1 MTLTDE
7 LKILD
12 DKIKANQAQY
22 DLGREAAK
30 ISALSSKDLL
40 EKYEYLT
47 GEDLGHR
54 PSVLEKT
61 KFEYSPLGAVLSDNV
76 KKKTN
81 INKVNIKKK
90 QDKSLIYNSQH
101 SFTKFKDIDEFKELS
116 LGSMYKKLNDF
127 KKRFNKLKA
136 VDPQTDENKVLKPKV
151 LDNVGDLFNDL
162 YYIDKDKD
170 NEEKGGLNTK
180 NKKYFYYKK
189 LKLTDDYQ
197 YESEKEEEKEEKQQ
211 TSKKEPLKKSAKDDS
226 TKFNGWFSEKEKG
239 INSEIFQEHFRHQEH
254 SNMLRDLYR
263 INDKKKTMT

>member
-1 MTLTDE
+1 MTSTDE
-7 LKILD
+7 FKILD

-151 LDNVGDLFNDL
+151 LDNVGDLFNEL
-162 YYIDKDKD
+162 YYIYKDKY
-170 NEEKGGLNTK
+170 NEEKDGLNTK
-180 NKKYFYYKK
+180 NKKVFYYKK
-189 LKLTDDYQ
+189 LRLTDDYQ
-197 YESEKEEEKEEKQQ
+197 YESEEEEEEEEEEKEQQ
-211 TSKKEPLKKSAKDDS
+211 TSKMSDKKEPLKKPTKD
-226 TKFNGWFSEKEKG
+226 NA
-239 INSEIFQEHFRHQEH
+239 
-254 SNMLRDLYR
+254 SNKIMG
-263 INDKKKTMT
+263 